1 MRRGLMGM
9 LLGGMMVWLFYSL
22 RQRDTKNM
30 ERLIE
35 VLAERAKK
43 SIRRGLLI
51 GRVMPTILVRKA
63 LRRFS

>member
-1 MRRGLMGM
+1 MGM